1 MNSLCDAGI
10 ISSLY
15 EAAAAGVKIEL
26 VVRGICCLKTGMPGI
41 SENITVRSIVG
52 DFLEHSRIFHFYN
65 NGFEE
70 VYMGSADWMPRNLDK
85 RVEILFPVED
95 DALKAEVI
103 HILDIQL
110 ADNEKARI
118 LQKNGTYRRA
128 AKGGHAKLNSE
139 ILLAQKNVKS
149 KIKIRI
155 RLNLSILFRKNKIK
169 SNNVNKRRCLIMAAN

>member
-26 VVRGICCLKTGMPGI
+26 VVRGICASKPECRVS

-52 DFLEHSRIFHFYN
+52 DFWSTAESSISTTTVSRKSIW
-65 NGFEE
+65 E
-70 VYMGSADWMPRNLDK
+70 VQTWMPRNLDK

-118 LQKNGTYRRA
+118 YRKTEPIDVLQRA
-128 AKGGHAKLNSE
+128 VTLNSTHR
-139 ILLAQKNVKS
+139 NTSVKKQS
-149 KIKIRI
+149 
-155 RLNLSILFRKNKIK
+155 
-169 SNNVNKRRCLIMAAN
+169 VAKRT